1 MHDVMSPHCGY
12 CQHFEFC
19 FHTDMVTEWGYC
31 LKGVK
36 VRVPSRREVDVLKQE
51 VEAGSYG
58 LLLTKAEEMGLF
70 VPAFTDCKLFIDS
83 YGV

>member
-12 CQHFEFC
+12 CQYFEFC
-19 FHTDMVTEWGYC
+19 FYVDMVTEWGYC
-31 LKGVK
+31 LKGIRGK
-36 VRVPSRREVDVLKQE
+36 VPTRQGVLELKREVEGGNYALLFSK
-51 VEAGSYG
+51 AGE
-58 LLLTKAEEMGLF
+58 LGLF